1 MEYIPREASV
11 RLLKKYLPE
20 IGLSVPLSESDL
32 DEASDFFDAMEFSLA
47 VDKNEG
53 REYDQ
58 ELLDAVCRAYDD
70 FTPIEDD
77 DYIDMDALNARLQ
90 SAEPWSPPLAQEKA
104 KKPCKRNSSRA
115 DRRTRG
121 DYPES
126 SLPFRNF
133 CSRPAAPARGR
144 RSHRAA
150 GRILINTA
158 VVLAVS

>member
-1 MEYIPREASV
+1 MEFPLSNVIVAYLNHWEISSARNLSWWSRSSEASV

-58 ELLDAVCRAYDD
+58 DLLDSASNAYDD

-77 DYIDMDALNARLQ
+77 DFIDMDALNARLQ
-90 SAEPWSPPLAQEKA
+90 SAEPWSPPPAQEKM
-104 KKPCKRNSSRA
+104 KKPGKRKSP
-115 DRRTRG
+115 RT
-121 DYPES
+121 D
-126 SLPFRNF
+126 
-133 CSRPAAPARGR
+133 
-144 RSHRAA
+144 
-150 GRILINTA
+150 
-158 VVLAVS
+158 